1 MLKIIKDFLP
11 KPLFDYMQTMVHNKG
26 GQDSQGLQW
35 SFNERNL
42 NIGTDTEGAE
52 NFKFGKNLL

>member
-1 MLKIIKDFLP
+1 
-11 KPLFDYMQTMVHNKG
+11 MVHNKG